1 MATARRGLRE
11 RRTRIAIWV
20 AVIEGI
26 LVIVGPTYWRYLVYL
41 LAAAAVAFFFFAG
54 RTHSSETVRQLSW
67 IFAASQLIVVA
78 VSLFLGIFKAI
89 AIAILA
95 IAAIGGLIFLF
106 TDRDHSPT

>member
-1 MATARRGLRE
+1 MAAVHRGLRE
-11 RRTRIAIWV
+11 RRNRIAIWT

-26 LVIVGPTYWRYLVYL
+26 LVIIGPSWWRYLVYL
-41 LAAAAVAFFFFAG
+41 LAAGAVAFFFYAG
-54 RTHSSETVRQLSW
+54 RGHSSETVRQLSW
-67 IFAASQLIVVA
+67 ILAASQLIVVA

-106 TDRDHSPT
+106 TDRDRSPT